1 MPRLRPLPVGLAFC
15 CAVTRSQGILEDP
28 GEEINSLASRLKND
42 TKFLKIELDQ
52 LAGFL
57 ASNRS
62 QVGSANATDHSQ
74 TVVDTMR
81 LQLQSA
87 TLSFKTVLEES
98 QNTMKKKSDR
108 RGMFGSNRAPLS
120 GALPSTTPLA
130 AFQQQQQ
137 LSPAVSPPVNT
148 PPLPVLGLS
157 PAQQQQQMQ
166 HQQSAPG
173 TFGQQHHH
181 ASSGLVD
188 DLGEPM
194 PLIAANQVQQD
205 DRYLSSR
212 AEAMSSIESHIVE
225 LGEVFHQLA
234 HMVAE
239 QGQLVTRIDDN
250 VRDTQ
255 MNLSA
260 GHDQLMQTWQGMSGN
275 KMLAAKLVAVLLFF
289 ITFFITFL
297 A

>member
-1 MPRLRPLPVGLAFC
+1 M
-15 CAVTRSQGILEDP
+15 TRSQGILQDP
-28 GEEINSLASRLKND
+28 GEEINSLAARLKND

-52 LAGFL
+52 LAGYL
-57 ASNRS
+57 VSNRS

-81 LQLQSA
+81 LQLQNA

-98 QNTMKKKSDR
+98 QNTMKKVSDR
-108 RGMFGSNRAPLS
+108 RTMFGSKRAPLS

-137 LSPAVSPPVNT
+137 QQSPAVSPSSKLS
-148 PPLPVLGLS
+148 PLPAQGLLA
-157 PAQQQQQMQ
+157 PAQQQQQQ
-166 HQQSAPG
+166 QQQQSAVG
-173 TFGQQHHH
+173 ALGQQHQH
-181 ASSGLVD
+181 AKTGLVD

-239 QGQLVTRIDDN
+239 QGQLVARIDDN

-255 MNLSA
+255 VNLSA